1 MLMKHL
7 RGITAGLV
15 LAIAGMMFV
24 SSASSQID
32 VRVHS
37 GHRVRHHVVH
47 HPRARVH
54 VRLNVSNHRRHVLR
68 HDDRR
73 GPEHHPEGPASR

>member
-54 VRLNVSNHRRHVLR
+54 VRLNITRKVPRVARLKVPRTRR
-68 HDDRR
+68 
-73 GPEHHPEGPASR
+73 